1 MSRFSRFTIRR
12 TNDGF
17 ECKASLQEIAFL
29 GRRFFFLTVSV
40 LHFVTFDWVIYVDG
54 LNPAHVPL

>member
-1 MSRFSRFTIRR
+1 MSRFSYLTIRR

-17 ECKASLQEIAFL
+17 KCKASLLGIATK
-29 GRRFFFLTVSV
+29 GRRFFFLTVSY
-40 LHFVTFDWVIYVDG
+40 VTFDWVIYVDG